1 MKMSAVVMI
10 LFTAACSTKS
20 TTDTGDTATPGSGST
35 PAASSSGGCEWM
47 GSYCYDFDG
56 PSWDATSA
64 EAACDAFNA
73 GATAEGAPT
82 GTFLAAGCPTFN
94 ATAKCTGFQGDPA
107 DPGSSLTLYYYDASP
122 SAVVQAG
129 CTDEGG
135 TWTDL

>member
-1 MKMSAVVMI
+1 MKLSAIALI
-10 LFTAACSTKS
+10 LCTAACSTKS
-20 TTDTGDTATPGSGST
+20 TTDTGDTASPSGGTT
-35 PAASSSGGCEWM
+35 PATSSGGCEWM

-64 EAACDAFNA
+64 EAACDTFNA

-82 GTFLAAGCPTFN
+82 GTFLTAGCPSG

-107 DPGSSLTLYYYDASP
+107 DPGSSITLYYYDAMP
-122 SAVVQAG
+122 LAAAQTA